1 MIFSFEGCL
10 KWRTHVIIVDRLGG
24 DNVLADI
31 LVEVVA
37 KTTDKTFTYRIPDG
51 MKAEV
56 GMRALVPF
64 GPRKIEGFIIKIY
77 DEVELDYE
85 VKEVIKLVDEKPV
98 LNKEMLELGRYISK
112 KTLSPLTLAYQTM
125 LPRALK
131 AKEKTNINK
140 KTVKCLR
147 ILKEGTFKNKQKL
160 VFDYVKSGNDVLKSE
175 ASKISVSSVNTLIK
189 NGYLEEFDKE
199 VYRLDDDIEVDKKEY
214 NLTYE
219 QKKVLESVKLD
230 KFKPYLLHGVTGSGK
245 TLVYIKLIE
254 EVLKKG
260 KEAILLVPE
269 ISLTPQV
276 VDIFKKRFGKVVAI
290 LHSGLSNGEKYDEW
304 RKIERKEVSIAIGAR
319 SAVFAPF
326 TNLGIIIIDE
336 EHSNTYKQENVPRY
350 NAIDVALRR
359 GKMYDIPVILGS
371 ATPSIESYTRAK
383 MGIYELLVMKNRVN
397 KCLPKVYLT
406 NMKDEFKKGNRV
418 FSELFKEKM
427 NDRLRKNE
435 QVLVLLNRRGYSTV
449 ITCKACGFTHK
460 CPNCDI
466 PLTYHKNGN
475 IMKCHYCDYKAPR
488 LLECPECH
496 SKNINSLGMGTER
509 LESLIKEEFEGA
521 KVIRMDQDTT
531 RNKGAHKR
539 IINEFKNEKYNVLVG
554 TQMIAKGL
562 DFPKVTLVC
571 VVNGDA
577 SLNVPDFRSSERTY
591 ELLSQV
597 AGRAGRDKLPGEV
610 IIQGFNVNHYSILYA
625 KENDYESFYNEEMKI
640 RKVLKYPPF
649 YNLCLI
655 KVSGKNYDE
664 VFGEA
669 NKIVTYLKGNLDNI
683 ILGPASASMPKINNV
698 YYVQIIIKFK
708 RTKDILGS
716 LEFIQ
721 GHYKNKINVSIDL
734 NPLKI

>member
-1 MIFSFEGCL
+1 MF
-10 KWRTHVIIVDRLGG
+10 
-24 DNVLADI
+24 ADI

-37 KTTDKTFTYRIPDG
+37 KSTDKTFTYRIPEG
-51 MKAEV
+51 MKAMV

-64 GPRKIEGFIIKIY
+64 GKRNIEGFIVKIY
-77 DEVELDYE
+77 NHEEFDYE
-85 VKEVIKLVDEKPV
+85 VKDIIKLVDDRPV
-98 LNKEMLELGRYISK
+98 LNEEMLELGKYISK

-140 KTVKCLR
+140 KFVKYLR
-147 ILKEGTFKNKQKL
+147 VIKDGDFKTEGQRK
-160 VFDYVKSGNDVLKSE
+160 VFEYVKSHGFVLKSE
-175 ASKISVSSVNTLIK
+175 ANKISLSAVKTLIN
-189 NGYLEEFDKE
+189 NGFLEEFEKE
-199 VYRLDDDIEVDKKEY
+199 VYRLDDDIKLENKDYVLTDEQRGVLDK
-214 NLTYE
+214 
-219 QKKVLESVKLD
+219 VCFD
-230 KFKPYLLHGVTGSGK
+230 KFKPYLLYGVTGSGK

-254 EVLKKG
+254 EVLRQG

-276 VDIFKKRFGKVVAI
+276 VEIFKKRFGKIVAI

-304 RKIERKEVSIAIGAR
+304 RKIERKEVSIVIGAR

-336 EHSNTYKQENVPRY
+336 EHSATYKQDNVPRY
-350 NAIDVALRR
+350 NAIDVALKRS
-359 GKMYDIPVILGS
+359 KTYDIPTVLGS

-383 MGIYELLVMKNRVN
+383 TGVYELLVMKNRVN
-397 KCLPKVYLT
+397 KKLPKVYLVD
-406 NMKDEFKKGNRV
+406 MKDEFKKGNRV
-418 FSELFKEKM
+418 FSEIFKEKV
-427 NDRLRKNE
+427 NDRLSKGE

-449 ITCKACGFTHK
+449 ITCKDCGFTHK

-475 IMKCHYCDYKAPR
+475 IMKCHYCDYTAPR
-488 LLECPECH
+488 LLECPICH

-531 RNKGAHKR
+531 RNKGAHKK
-539 IINEFKNEKYNVLVG
+539 IIDDFKNNKYNVLVG

-562 DFPKVTLVC
+562 DFPLVTLVC
-571 VVNGDA
+571 VINGDA
-577 SLNVPDFRSSERTY
+577 SLNIPDFRSSERTY

-597 AGRAGRDKLPGEV
+597 AGRAGRDKLSGEV
-610 IIQGFNVNHYSILYA
+610 IIQGFNVNHYSMVYA

-655 KVSGKNYDE
+655 KVSGKKYDE

-669 NKIVTYLKGNLDNI
+669 NKIATYLKNNLDAI
-683 ILGPASASMPKINNV
+683 LLGPASASMPKINNI
-698 YYVQIIIKFK
+698 YYVQVIIKFK
-708 RTKDILGS
+708 KTKDILGC
-716 LEFIQ
+716 LEFILN
-721 GHYKNKINVSIDL
+721 HYKNKINVDIDL
-734 NPLKI
+734 NPLRI

>member
-1 MIFSFEGCL
+1 MF
-10 KWRTHVIIVDRLGG
+10 
-24 DNVLADI
+24 ADI

-37 KTTDKTFTYRIPDG
+37 KSTDKTFTYRIPEG
-51 MKAEV
+51 MKAMV

-64 GPRKIEGFIIKIY
+64 GKRNIEGFIVKIY
-77 DEVELDYE
+77 NHEEFDYE
-85 VKEVIKLVDEKPV
+85 VKDIIKLVDDRPV
-98 LNKEMLELGRYISK
+98 LNEEMLELGKYISK

-140 KTVKCLR
+140 KFVKYLR
-147 ILKEGTFKNKQKL
+147 VIKDGDFKTEGQRK
-160 VFDYVKSGNDVLKSE
+160 VFEYVKSRGFVLKSE
-175 ASKISVSSVNTLIK
+175 ANKISLSAVKTLIN
-189 NGYLEEFDKE
+189 NGFLEEFEKE
-199 VYRLDDDIEVDKKEY
+199 VYRLDDDIKLENKDYVLTDEQRGVLDK
-214 NLTYE
+214 
-219 QKKVLESVKLD
+219 VCFD
-230 KFKPYLLHGVTGSGK
+230 KFKPYLLYGVTGSGK

-254 EVLKKG
+254 EVLRRG

-276 VDIFKKRFGKVVAI
+276 VEIFKKRFGKIVAI

-304 RKIERKEVSIAIGAR
+304 RKIERKEVSIVIGAR

-336 EHSNTYKQENVPRY
+336 EHSATYKQDNVPRY
-350 NAIDVALRR
+350 NAIDVALKRS
-359 GKMYDIPVILGS
+359 KTYDIPTVLGS

-383 MGIYELLVMKNRVN
+383 TGVYELLVMKNRVN
-397 KCLPKVYLT
+397 KKLPKVYLVD
-406 NMKDEFKKGNRV
+406 MKDEFKKGNRV
-418 FSELFKEKM
+418 FSEIFKEKV
-427 NDRLRKNE
+427 NDRLSKGE

-449 ITCKACGFTHK
+449 ITCKDCGFTHK

-475 IMKCHYCDYKAPR
+475 IMKCHYCDYTAPR
-488 LLECPECH
+488 LLECPICH

-531 RNKGAHKR
+531 RNKGAHKK
-539 IINEFKNEKYNVLVG
+539 IIDDFKNNKYNVLVG

-562 DFPKVTLVC
+562 DFPLVTLVC
-571 VVNGDA
+571 VINGDA
-577 SLNVPDFRSSERTY
+577 SLNIPDFRSSERTY

-597 AGRAGRDKLPGEV
+597 AGRAGRDKLSGEV
-610 IIQGFNVNHYSILYA
+610 IIQGFNVNHYSMVYA
-625 KENDYESFYNEEMKI
+625 KKNDYESFYNEEMKI

-655 KVSGKNYDE
+655 KVSGKKYDE

-669 NKIVTYLKGNLDNI
+669 NKIATYLKNNLDAI
-683 ILGPASASMPKINNV
+683 LLGPASASMPKINNI
-698 YYVQIIIKFK
+698 YYVQVIIKFK
-708 RTKDILGS
+708 KTKDILAS
-716 LEFIQ
+716 LEFILN
-721 GHYKNKINVSIDL
+721 HYKNKINVDIDL
-734 NPLKI
+734 NPLRI

>member
-1 MIFSFEGCL
+1 M
-10 KWRTHVIIVDRLGG
+10 
-24 DNVLADI
+24 LADI

-37 KTTDKTFTYRIPDG
+37 KTTDKTFTYHIPDG
-51 MKAEV
+51 MKAKE

-64 GPRKIEGFIIKIY
+64 GRRNIEGFIIRIY

-85 VKEVIKLVDEKPV
+85 VKDIIQLVDEKPV
-98 LNKEMLELGRYISK
+98 LNEEMLELGKYISK
-112 KTLSPLTLAYQTM
+112 KTLSPLTLSYQTM
-125 LPRALK
+125 LPSGLK

-140 KTVKCLR
+140 KIVKYLHV
-147 ILKEGTFKNKQKL
+147 LKDGEFKGEKQKQ
-160 VFDYVKSGNDVLKSE
+160 VFDYVKKNNLVLKAE
-175 ASKISVSSVNTLIK
+175 ANKISSSAVKTLIN
-189 NGYLEEFDKE
+189 NGYLEEVEKE
-199 VYRLDDDIEVDKKEY
+199 VYRLDEEVEVEKKHY
-214 NLTYE
+214 DLTEE
-219 QKKVLESVKLD
+219 QAKVLESVKFG

-245 TLVYIKLIE
+245 TLVYIRLIE
-254 EVLKKG
+254 KVLKQG

-276 VDIFKKRFGKVVAI
+276 VDIFKKRFGKTIAI

-304 RKIERKEVSIAIGAR
+304 RKIERKEVSIVIGAR
-319 SAVFAPF
+319 SAIFAPF

-336 EHSNTYKQENVPRY
+336 EHSNTYKQDNVPRY

-359 GKMYDIPVILGS
+359 GKTYNIPVVLGS
-371 ATPSIESYTRAK
+371 ATPSVESYTRAK
-383 MGIYELLVMKNRVN
+383 TGIYELLVMKNRVN
-397 KCLPKVYLT
+397 KKMPKVYLVD
-406 NMKDEFKKGNRV
+406 MKDEFKKGNRV
-418 FSELFKEKM
+418 FSEIFKEKM
-427 NDRLRKNE
+427 NDRLSKNE

-449 ITCKACGFTHK
+449 ITCKECGFTHK

-475 IMKCHYCDYKAPR
+475 IMKCHYCDYKVPR
-488 LLECPECH
+488 LLECPKCH
-496 SKNINSLGMGTER
+496 SKNINSLGMGTEK
-509 LESLIKEEFEGA
+509 LESLIKEEFKDA

-539 IINEFKNEKYNVLVG
+539 IIDDFKEGKYNVLVG

-577 SLNVPDFRSSERTY
+577 TLNIPDFRSSERTY

-597 AGRAGRDKLPGEV
+597 SGRAGRDKLDGEV
-610 IIQGFNVNHYSILYA
+610 IIQGFNVSHYSIVYA
-625 KENDYESFYNEEMKI
+625 KNNDYESFYNEEMKI
-640 RKVLKYPPF
+640 RKVLKYPPY

-664 VFGEA
+664 VYSEA
-669 NKIVTYLKGNLDNI
+669 SKITTYLKSNLNNI
-683 ILGPASASMPKINNV
+683 VLGPASASMPKINNI

-708 RTKDILGS
+708 NTKEILS
-716 LEFIQ
+716 YLEFIRE
-721 GHYKNKINVSIDL
+721 HYKKKINVDIDL

>member
-1 MIFSFEGCL
+1 M
-10 KWRTHVIIVDRLGG
+10 
-24 DNVLADI
+24 LADI

-37 KTTDKTFTYRIPDG
+37 KTTDKTFTYHIPDG
-51 MKAEV
+51 MEAKE

-64 GPRKIEGFIIKIY
+64 GRRNIEGFIIRIY

-85 VKEVIKLVDEKPV
+85 VKDIIQLVDEKPV
-98 LNKEMLELGRYISK
+98 LNEEMLELGKYISK
-112 KTLSPLTLAYQTM
+112 KTLSPLTLSYQTM
-125 LPRALK
+125 LPSGLK

-140 KTVKCLR
+140 KIVKYLHV
-147 ILKEGTFKNKQKL
+147 LKDGEFKGEKQKQ
-160 VFDYVKSGNDVLKSE
+160 VFDYVKKNNLVLKAE
-175 ASKISVSSVNTLIK
+175 ANKISSSAVKTLIN
-189 NGYLEEFDKE
+189 NGYLEEVEKE
-199 VYRLDDDIEVDKKEY
+199 VYRLDEEVEVEKKHY
-214 NLTYE
+214 DLTEE
-219 QKKVLESVKLD
+219 QAKVLESVKFD

-245 TLVYIKLIE
+245 TLVYIRLIE
-254 EVLKKG
+254 KVLKQG

-276 VDIFKKRFGKVVAI
+276 VDIFKKRFGKTIAI

-304 RKIERKEVSIAIGAR
+304 RKIERKEVSIVIGAR
-319 SAVFAPF
+319 SAIFAPF

-336 EHSNTYKQENVPRY
+336 EHSNTYKQDNVPRY

-359 GKMYDIPVILGS
+359 GKTYNIPVVLGS
-371 ATPSIESYTRAK
+371 ATPSVESYTRAK
-383 MGIYELLVMKNRVN
+383 AGIYELLVMKNRVN
-397 KCLPKVYLT
+397 KKMPKVYLVD
-406 NMKDEFKKGNRV
+406 MKDEFKKGNRV
-418 FSELFKEKM
+418 FSDIFKEKM
-427 NDRLRKNE
+427 NDRLSKNE

-449 ITCKACGFTHK
+449 ITCKECGFTHK

-488 LLECPECH
+488 LLECPKCH
-496 SKNINSLGMGTER
+496 SKNINSLGMGTEK
-509 LESLIKEEFEGA
+509 LESLIKEEFKDA

-539 IINEFKNEKYNVLVG
+539 IIDDFKEGKYNVLVG

-577 SLNVPDFRSSERTY
+577 TLNIPDFRSSERTY

-597 AGRAGRDKLPGEV
+597 SGRAGRDKLDGEV
-610 IIQGFNVNHYSILYA
+610 IIQGFNVSHYSIVYA
-625 KENDYESFYNEEMKI
+625 KNNDYESFYNEEMKI
-640 RKVLKYPPF
+640 RKVLKYPPY

-664 VFGEA
+664 VYSEA
-669 NKIVTYLKGNLDNI
+669 SKITTYLKSNLNNI
-683 ILGPASASMPKINNV
+683 VLGPASASMPKINNI

-708 RTKDILGS
+708 NTKEILS
-716 LEFIQ
+716 YLEFIRE
-721 GHYKNKINVSIDL
+721 HYKKKINVDIDL

>member
-1 MIFSFEGCL
+1 M
-10 KWRTHVIIVDRLGG
+10 
-24 DNVLADI
+24 LADI

-37 KTTDKTFTYRIPDG
+37 KTTDKTFTYHIPDG
-51 MKAEV
+51 MNAKE

-64 GPRKIEGFIIKIY
+64 GRRNIEGFIIRIY

-85 VKEVIKLVDEKPV
+85 VKDIIQLVDEKPV
-98 LNKEMLELGRYISK
+98 LNEEMLELGKYISK
-112 KTLSPLTLAYQTM
+112 KTLSPLTLSYQTM
-125 LPRALK
+125 LPSGLK

-140 KTVKCLR
+140 KIVKYLHV
-147 ILKEGTFKNKQKL
+147 LKDGEFKGEKQKQ
-160 VFDYVKSGNDVLKSE
+160 VFDYVKKNNLVLKAE
-175 ASKISVSSVNTLIK
+175 ANKISSSAVKTLIN
-189 NGYLEEFDKE
+189 NGYLEEVEKE
-199 VYRLDDDIEVDKKEY
+199 VYRLDEEVEVEKKHY
-214 NLTYE
+214 DLTEE
-219 QKKVLESVKLD
+219 QAKVLERVKFD

-245 TLVYIKLIE
+245 TLVYIRLIE
-254 EVLKKG
+254 KVLKQG

-276 VDIFKKRFGKVVAI
+276 VDIFKKRFGKTIAI

-304 RKIERKEVSIAIGAR
+304 RKIERKEVSIVIGAR
-319 SAVFAPF
+319 SAIFAPF

-336 EHSNTYKQENVPRY
+336 EHSNTYKQDNVPRY

-359 GKMYDIPVILGS
+359 GKTYNIPVVLGS
-371 ATPSIESYTRAK
+371 ATPSVESYTRAK
-383 MGIYELLVMKNRVN
+383 AGIYELLVMKNRVN
-397 KCLPKVYLT
+397 KKMPKVYLVD
-406 NMKDEFKKGNRV
+406 MKDEFKKGNRV
-418 FSELFKEKM
+418 FSEIFKEKM
-427 NDRLRKNE
+427 NDRLSKNE

-449 ITCKACGFTHK
+449 ITCKECGFTHK

-475 IMKCHYCDYKAPR
+475 IMKCHYCDYKVPR
-488 LLECPECH
+488 LLECPKCH
-496 SKNINSLGMGTER
+496 SKNINSLGMGTEK
-509 LESLIKEEFEGA
+509 LESLIKEEFKDA

-539 IINEFKNEKYNVLVG
+539 IIDDFKEGKYNVLVG

-577 SLNVPDFRSSERTY
+577 TLNIPDFRSSERTY

-597 AGRAGRDKLPGEV
+597 SGRAGRDKLDGEV
-610 IIQGFNVNHYSILYA
+610 IIQGFNVSHYSIVYA
-625 KENDYESFYNEEMKI
+625 KNNDYESFYNEEMKI
-640 RKVLKYPPF
+640 RKVLKYPPY

-664 VFGEA
+664 VYSEA
-669 NKIVTYLKGNLDNI
+669 SKITTYLKSNLNNI
-683 ILGPASASMPKINNV
+683 VLGPASASMPKINNI

-708 RTKDILGS
+708 NTKEILS
-716 LEFIQ
+716 YLEFIRE
-721 GHYKNKINVSIDL
+721 HYKKKINVDIDL

>member
-1 MIFSFEGCL
+1 M
-10 KWRTHVIIVDRLGG
+10 
-24 DNVLADI
+24 LADI

-37 KTTDKTFTYRIPDG
+37 KTTDKTFTYHIPDG
-51 MKAEV
+51 MKAKE

-64 GPRKIEGFIIKIY
+64 GRRNIEGFIIRIY

-85 VKEVIKLVDEKPV
+85 VKDIIQLVDEKPV
-98 LNKEMLELGRYISK
+98 LNEEMLELGKYISK
-112 KTLSPLTLAYQTM
+112 KTLSPLTLSYQTM
-125 LPRALK
+125 LPSGLK
-131 AKEKTNINK
+131 AREKTNINK
-140 KTVKCLR
+140 KIVKYLHV
-147 ILKEGTFKNKQKL
+147 LKVGEFKGEKQKQ
-160 VFDYVKSGNDVLKSE
+160 VFDYVKKNNLVLKAE
-175 ASKISVSSVNTLIK
+175 ANKISSSAVKTLIN
-189 NGYLEEFDKE
+189 NGYLEEVEKE
-199 VYRLDDDIEVDKKEY
+199 VYRLDEEVEVEKKHY
-214 NLTYE
+214 DLTEE
-219 QKKVLESVKLD
+219 QAKVLESVKFD

-245 TLVYIKLIE
+245 TLVYIRLIE
-254 EVLKKG
+254 KVLKQG

-276 VDIFKKRFGKVVAI
+276 VNIFKKRFGKTIAI

-304 RKIERKEVSIAIGAR
+304 RKIERKEVSIVIGAR
-319 SAVFAPF
+319 SAMFAPF

-336 EHSNTYKQENVPRY
+336 EHSNTYKQDNVPRY

-359 GKMYDIPVILGS
+359 GKTYNIPVVLGS
-371 ATPSIESYTRAK
+371 ATPSVESYTRAK
-383 MGIYELLVMKNRVN
+383 TGIYELLVMKNRVN
-397 KCLPKVYLT
+397 KKMPKVYLVD
-406 NMKDEFKKGNRV
+406 MKDEFKKGNRV
-418 FSELFKEKM
+418 FSDIFKEKM
-427 NDRLRKNE
+427 NDRLSKNE

-449 ITCKACGFTHK
+449 ITCKECGFTHK

-475 IMKCHYCDYKAPR
+475 IMKCHYCDYKVPR
-488 LLECPECH
+488 LLECPKCH
-496 SKNINSLGMGTER
+496 SKNINSLGMGTEK
-509 LESLIKEEFEGA
+509 LESLIKEEFKDA

-539 IINEFKNEKYNVLVG
+539 IIDDFKEGKYNVLVG

-577 SLNVPDFRSSERTY
+577 TLNIPDFRSSERTY

-597 AGRAGRDKLPGEV
+597 SGRAGRDKLDGEV
-610 IIQGFNVNHYSILYA
+610 IIQGFNVSHYSIVYA
-625 KENDYESFYNEEMKI
+625 KNNDYESFYNEEMKI
-640 RKVLKYPPF
+640 RKVLKYPPY

-664 VFGEA
+664 VYNEA
-669 NKIVTYLKGNLDNI
+669 SKITTYLKSNLNNI
-683 ILGPASASMPKINNV
+683 VLGPASASMPKINNI

-708 RTKDILGS
+708 NTKEILS
-716 LEFIQ
+716 YLEFIRE
-721 GHYKNKINVSIDL
+721 HYKKKINVDIDL

>member
-1 MIFSFEGCL
+1 M
-10 KWRTHVIIVDRLGG
+10 
-24 DNVLADI
+24 LADI

-37 KTTDKTFTYRIPDG
+37 KTTDKTFTYHIPDG
-51 MKAEV
+51 MKAKE

-64 GPRKIEGFIIKIY
+64 GRRNIEGFIIRIY

-85 VKEVIKLVDEKPV
+85 VKDIIQLVDEKPV
-98 LNKEMLELGRYISK
+98 LNEEMLELGKYISK
-112 KTLSPLTLAYQTM
+112 KTLSPLTLSYQTM
-125 LPRALK
+125 LPSGLK
-131 AKEKTNINK
+131 AREKTNINK
-140 KTVKCLR
+140 KMVKY
-147 ILKEGTFKNKQKL
+147 LKVLKDGEFKGEKQKQ
-160 VFDYVKSGNDVLKSE
+160 VFDYVKKNNLVLKAE
-175 ASKISVSSVNTLIK
+175 ANKISSSAVKTLIN
-189 NGYLEEFDKE
+189 NGYLEEVEKE
-199 VYRLDDDIEVDKKEY
+199 VYRLDEEVEVEKKHY
-214 NLTYE
+214 DLTEE
-219 QKKVLESVKLD
+219 QAKVLESVKFG

-245 TLVYIKLIE
+245 TLVYIRLIE
-254 EVLKKG
+254 KVLKQG

-276 VDIFKKRFGKVVAI
+276 VDIFKKRFGKTIAI

-304 RKIERKEVSIAIGAR
+304 RKIERKEVSIVIGAR
-319 SAVFAPF
+319 SAIFAPF

-336 EHSNTYKQENVPRY
+336 EHSNTYKQDNVPRY

-359 GKMYDIPVILGS
+359 GKTYNIPVVLGS
-371 ATPSIESYTRAK
+371 ATPSVESYTRAK
-383 MGIYELLVMKNRVN
+383 AGIYELLVMKNRVN
-397 KCLPKVYLT
+397 KKMPKVYLVD
-406 NMKDEFKKGNRV
+406 MKDEFKKGNRV
-418 FSELFKEKM
+418 FSDIFKEKM
-427 NDRLRKNE
+427 NDRLSKNE

-449 ITCKACGFTHK
+449 ITCKECGFTHK

-475 IMKCHYCDYKAPR
+475 IMKCHYCDYKVPR
-488 LLECPECH
+488 LLECPKCH
-496 SKNINSLGMGTER
+496 SKNINSLGMGTEK
-509 LESLIKEEFEGA
+509 LESLIKEEFKDA

-539 IINEFKNEKYNVLVG
+539 IIDDFKEGKYNVLVG

-577 SLNVPDFRSSERTY
+577 TLNIPDFRSSERTY

-597 AGRAGRDKLPGEV
+597 SGRAGRDKLDGEV
-610 IIQGFNVNHYSILYA
+610 IIQGFNVSHYSIVYA
-625 KENDYESFYNEEMKI
+625 KNNDYESFYNEEMKI
-640 RKVLKYPPF
+640 RKVLKYPPY

-664 VFGEA
+664 VYNEA
-669 NKIVTYLKGNLDNI
+669 SKITTYLKSNLNNI
-683 ILGPASASMPKINNV
+683 VLGPASASMPKINNI

-708 RTKDILGS
+708 NTKEILS
-716 LEFIQ
+716 YLEFIRE
-721 GHYKNKINVSIDL
+721 HYKKKINVDIDL

>member
-1 MIFSFEGCL
+1 M
-10 KWRTHVIIVDRLGG
+10 
-24 DNVLADI
+24 LADI

-37 KTTDKTFTYRIPDG
+37 KTTDKTFTYHIPDG
-51 MKAEV
+51 MNAKE

-64 GPRKIEGFIIKIY
+64 GKRNIEGFIIRIY

-85 VKEVIKLVDEKPV
+85 VKDIIQLVDEKPV
-98 LNKEMLELGRYISK
+98 LNEEMLELGKYISK
-112 KTLSPLTLAYQTM
+112 KTLSPLTLSYQTM
-125 LPRALK
+125 LPSGLK
-131 AKEKTNINK
+131 AREKTNINK
-140 KTVKCLR
+140 KMVKY
-147 ILKEGTFKNKQKL
+147 LKVLKDGEFKGEKQKQ
-160 VFDYVKSGNDVLKSE
+160 VFDYIKKNNLVLKAE
-175 ASKISVSSVNTLIK
+175 ANKISSSAVKTLIN
-189 NGYLEEFDKE
+189 NGYLEEVEKE
-199 VYRLDDDIEVDKKEY
+199 VYRLDEEVEVEKKHY
-214 NLTYE
+214 DLTEE
-219 QKKVLESVKLD
+219 QAKVLESVKFG

-245 TLVYIKLIE
+245 TLVYIRLIE
-254 EVLKKG
+254 KVLKQG

-276 VDIFKKRFGKVVAI
+276 VDIFKKRFGKTIAI

-304 RKIERKEVSIAIGAR
+304 RKIERKEVSIVIGAR
-319 SAVFAPF
+319 SAMFAPF

-336 EHSNTYKQENVPRY
+336 EHSNTYKQDNVPRY

-359 GKMYDIPVILGS
+359 GKTYNIPVVLGS
-371 ATPSIESYTRAK
+371 ATPSVESYTRAK
-383 MGIYELLVMKNRVN
+383 AGIYELLVMKNRVN
-397 KCLPKVYLT
+397 KKMPKVYLVD
-406 NMKDEFKKGNRV
+406 MKDEFKKGNRV
-418 FSELFKEKM
+418 FSDIFKEKM
-427 NDRLRKNE
+427 NDRLSKNE

-449 ITCKACGFTHK
+449 ITCKECGFTHK

-475 IMKCHYCDYKAPR
+475 IMKCHYCDYKVPR
-488 LLECPECH
+488 LLECPKCH
-496 SKNINSLGMGTER
+496 SKNINSLGMGTEK
-509 LESLIKEEFEGA
+509 LESLIKEEFKDA

-539 IINEFKNEKYNVLVG
+539 IIDDFKEGKYNVLVG

-577 SLNVPDFRSSERTY
+577 TLNIPDFRSSERTY

-597 AGRAGRDKLPGEV
+597 SGRAGRDKLDGEV
-610 IIQGFNVNHYSILYA
+610 IIQGFNVSHYSIVYA
-625 KENDYESFYNEEMKI
+625 KNNDYESFYNEEMKI
-640 RKVLKYPPF
+640 RKVLKYPPY

-664 VFGEA
+664 VYNEA
-669 NKIVTYLKGNLDNI
+669 SKITTYLKSNLNNI
-683 ILGPASASMPKINNV
+683 VLGPASASMPKINNI

-708 RTKDILGS
+708 NTKEILS
-716 LEFIQ
+716 YLEFIRE
-721 GHYKNKINVSIDL
+721 HYKKKINVDIDL

>member
-1 MIFSFEGCL
+1 M
-10 KWRTHVIIVDRLGG
+10 
-24 DNVLADI
+24 LADI

-37 KTTDKTFTYRIPDG
+37 KTTDKTFTYHIPDG
-51 MKAEV
+51 MNAKE

-64 GPRKIEGFIIKIY
+64 GRRNIEGFIIRIY

-85 VKEVIKLVDEKPV
+85 VKDIIQLVDEKPV
-98 LNKEMLELGRYISK
+98 LNEEMLELGKYISK
-112 KTLSPLTLAYQTM
+112 KTLSPLTLSYQTM
-125 LPRALK
+125 LPSGLK
-131 AKEKTNINK
+131 AREKTNINK
-140 KTVKCLR
+140 KIVKYLHV
-147 ILKEGTFKNKQKL
+147 LKVGEFKGEKQKQ
-160 VFDYVKSGNDVLKSE
+160 VFDYVKKNNLVLKAE
-175 ASKISVSSVNTLIK
+175 ANKISSSAVKTLIN
-189 NGYLEEFDKE
+189 NGYLEEVEKE
-199 VYRLDDDIEVDKKEY
+199 VYRLDEEVEVEKKHY
-214 NLTYE
+214 DLTEE
-219 QKKVLESVKLD
+219 QAKVLESVKFG

-245 TLVYIKLIE
+245 TLVYIRLIE
-254 EVLKKG
+254 KVLKQG

-276 VDIFKKRFGKVVAI
+276 VDIFKKRFGKTIAI

-304 RKIERKEVSIAIGAR
+304 RKIERKEVSIVIGAR
-319 SAVFAPF
+319 SAIFAPF

-336 EHSNTYKQENVPRY
+336 EHSNTYKQDNVPRY

-359 GKMYDIPVILGS
+359 GKTYNIPVVLGS
-371 ATPSIESYTRAK
+371 ATPSVESYTRAK
-383 MGIYELLVMKNRVN
+383 AGIYELLVMKNRVN
-397 KCLPKVYLT
+397 KKMPKVYLVD
-406 NMKDEFKKGNRV
+406 MKDEFKKGNRV
-418 FSELFKEKM
+418 FSDIFKEKM
-427 NDRLRKNE
+427 NDRLSKNE

-449 ITCKACGFTHK
+449 ITCKECGFTHK

-475 IMKCHYCDYKAPR
+475 IMKCHYCDHKVPR
-488 LLECPECH
+488 LLECPKCH
-496 SKNINSLGMGTER
+496 SKNINSLGMGTEK
-509 LESLIKEEFEGA
+509 LESLIKEEFKDA

-539 IINEFKNEKYNVLVG
+539 IIDDFKEGKYNVLVG

-577 SLNVPDFRSSERTY
+577 TLNIPDFRSSERTY

-597 AGRAGRDKLPGEV
+597 SGRAGRDKLDGEV
-610 IIQGFNVNHYSILYA
+610 IIQGFNVSHYSIVYA
-625 KENDYESFYNEEMKI
+625 KNNDYESFYNEEMKI
-640 RKVLKYPPF
+640 RKVLKYPPY

-664 VFGEA
+664 VYNEA
-669 NKIVTYLKGNLDNI
+669 SKITTYLKSNLNNI
-683 ILGPASASMPKINNV
+683 VLGPASASMPKINNI

-708 RTKDILGS
+708 NTKEILS
-716 LEFIQ
+716 YLEFIRE
-721 GHYKNKINVSIDL
+721 HYKKKINVDIDL

>member
-1 MIFSFEGCL
+1 M
-10 KWRTHVIIVDRLGG
+10 
-24 DNVLADI
+24 LADI

-37 KTTDKTFTYRIPDG
+37 KTTDKTFTYHIPDG
-51 MKAEV
+51 MKAKE

-64 GPRKIEGFIIKIY
+64 GRRNIEGFIIRIY

-85 VKEVIKLVDEKPV
+85 IKDIIQLVDEKPV
-98 LNKEMLELGRYISK
+98 LNEEMLELGKYISK
-112 KTLSPLTLAYQTM
+112 KTLSPLTLSYQTM
-125 LPRALK
+125 LPSGLK
-131 AKEKTNINK
+131 AREKTNINK
-140 KTVKCLR
+140 KMVKY
-147 ILKEGTFKNKQKL
+147 LKVLKDGEFKGEKQKQ
-160 VFDYVKSGNDVLKSE
+160 VFDYVKKNNLVLKAE
-175 ASKISVSSVNTLIK
+175 ANKISSSAVKTLIN
-189 NGYLEEFDKE
+189 NGYLEEVEKE
-199 VYRLDDDIEVDKKEY
+199 VYRLDEEVEVEKKHY
-214 NLTYE
+214 DLTEE
-219 QKKVLESVKLD
+219 QAKVLESVKFG

-245 TLVYIKLIE
+245 TLVYIRLIE
-254 EVLKKG
+254 KVLKQG

-276 VDIFKKRFGKVVAI
+276 VDIFKKRFGKTIAI

-304 RKIERKEVSIAIGAR
+304 RKIERKEVSIVIGAR
-319 SAVFAPF
+319 SAIFAPF

-336 EHSNTYKQENVPRY
+336 EHSNTYKQDNVPRY

-359 GKMYDIPVILGS
+359 GKTYNIPVVLGS
-371 ATPSIESYTRAK
+371 ATPSVESYTRAK
-383 MGIYELLVMKNRVN
+383 TGIYELLVMKNRVN
-397 KCLPKVYLT
+397 KKMPKVYLVD
-406 NMKDEFKKGNRV
+406 MKDEFKKGNRV
-418 FSELFKEKM
+418 FSDIFKEKM
-427 NDRLRKNE
+427 NDRLSKNE

-449 ITCKACGFTHK
+449 ITCKECGFTHK

-475 IMKCHYCDYKAPR
+475 IMKCHYCDYKVPR
-488 LLECPECH
+488 LLDCPKCY
-496 SKNINSLGMGTER
+496 SKNINSLGMGTEK
-509 LESLIKEEFEGA
+509 LESLIKEEFKDA

-539 IINEFKNEKYNVLVG
+539 IIDDFKEGKYNVLVG

-577 SLNVPDFRSSERTY
+577 TLNIPDFRSSERTY

-597 AGRAGRDKLPGEV
+597 SGRAGRDKLDGEV
-610 IIQGFNVNHYSILYA
+610 IIQGFNVSHYSIVYA
-625 KENDYESFYNEEMKI
+625 KNNDYESFYDEEMKI
-640 RKVLKYPPF
+640 RKVLKYPPY

-664 VFGEA
+664 VYSEA
-669 NKIVTYLKGNLDNI
+669 SKITTYLKSNLNNI
-683 ILGPASASMPKINNV
+683 VLGPASASMPKINNI

-708 RTKDILGS
+708 NTKEILS
-716 LEFIQ
+716 YLEFIRE
-721 GHYKNKINVSIDL
+721 HYKKKINVDIDL

>member
-1 MIFSFEGCL
+1 M
-10 KWRTHVIIVDRLGG
+10 
-24 DNVLADI
+24 LADI

-37 KTTDKTFTYRIPDG
+37 KTTDKTFTYHIPDG
-51 MKAEV
+51 MKAKE

-64 GPRKIEGFIIKIY
+64 GRRNIEGFIIRIY

-85 VKEVIKLVDEKPV
+85 VKDIIQLVDEKPV
-98 LNKEMLELGRYISK
+98 LNEEMLELGKYISK
-112 KTLSPLTLAYQTM
+112 KTLSPLTLSYQTM
-125 LPRALK
+125 LPSGLK
-131 AKEKTNINK
+131 AREKTNINK
-140 KTVKCLR
+140 KIVKYLHV
-147 ILKEGTFKNKQKL
+147 LKVGEFKGEKQKQ
-160 VFDYVKSGNDVLKSE
+160 VFDYVKKNNLVLKAE
-175 ASKISVSSVNTLIK
+175 ANKISSSAVKTLIN
-189 NGYLEEFDKE
+189 NGYLEEVEKE
-199 VYRLDDDIEVDKKEY
+199 VYRLDEEVEVEKKHY
-214 NLTYE
+214 DLTEE
-219 QKKVLESVKLD
+219 QAKVLESVKFG

-245 TLVYIKLIE
+245 TLVYIRLIE
-254 EVLKKG
+254 KVLKQG

-276 VDIFKKRFGKVVAI
+276 VDIFKKRFGKTIAI

-304 RKIERKEVSIAIGAR
+304 RKIERKEVSIVIGAR
-319 SAVFAPF
+319 SAMFAPF

-336 EHSNTYKQENVPRY
+336 EHSNTYKQDNVPRY

-359 GKMYDIPVILGS
+359 GKTYNIPVVLGS
-371 ATPSIESYTRAK
+371 ATPSVESYTRAK
-383 MGIYELLVMKNRVN
+383 TEIYELLVMKNRVN
-397 KCLPKVYLT
+397 KKMPKVYLVD
-406 NMKDEFKKGNRV
+406 MKDEFKKGNRV
-418 FSELFKEKM
+418 FSDIFKEKM
-427 NDRLRKNE
+427 NDRLSKNE

-449 ITCKACGFTHK
+449 ITCKECGFTHK

-475 IMKCHYCDYKAPR
+475 IMKCHYCDYKVPR
-488 LLECPECH
+488 LLECPKCH
-496 SKNINSLGMGTER
+496 SKNINSLGMGTEK
-509 LESLIKEEFEGA
+509 LESLIKEEFKDA

-539 IINEFKNEKYNVLVG
+539 IIDDFKEGKYNVLVG

-577 SLNVPDFRSSERTY
+577 TLNIPDFRSSERTY

-597 AGRAGRDKLPGEV
+597 SGRAGRDKLEGEV
-610 IIQGFNVNHYSILYA
+610 IIQGFNVSHYSIVYA
-625 KENDYESFYNEEMKI
+625 KNNDYESFYNEEMKI
-640 RKVLKYPPF
+640 RKVLKYPPY

-664 VFGEA
+664 VYNEA
-669 NKIVTYLKGNLDNI
+669 SKITTYLKSNLNNI
-683 ILGPASASMPKINNV
+683 VLGPASASMPKINNI

-708 RTKDILGS
+708 NTKEILS
-716 LEFIQ
+716 YLEFIRE
-721 GHYKNKINVSIDL
+721 HYKKKINVDIDL

>member
-1 MIFSFEGCL
+1 M
-10 KWRTHVIIVDRLGG
+10 
-24 DNVLADI
+24 LADI

-37 KTTDKTFTYRIPDG
+37 KTTDKTFTYHIPDG
-51 MKAEV
+51 MKAKE

-64 GPRKIEGFIIKIY
+64 GRRNIEGFIIRIY

-85 VKEVIKLVDEKPV
+85 VKDIIQLVDEKPV
-98 LNKEMLELGRYISK
+98 LNEEMLELGKYISK
-112 KTLSPLTLAYQTM
+112 KTLSPLTLSYQTM
-125 LPRALK
+125 LPSGLK

-140 KTVKCLR
+140 KIVKYLHV
-147 ILKEGTFKNKQKL
+147 LKDGEFKGEKQKQ
-160 VFDYVKSGNDVLKSE
+160 VFDYVKKNNLVLKAE
-175 ASKISVSSVNTLIK
+175 ANKISSSAMKTLIN
-189 NGYLEEFDKE
+189 NGYLEEVEKE
-199 VYRLDDDIEVDKKEY
+199 VYRLDEEVEVEKKHY
-214 NLTYE
+214 DLTEE
-219 QKKVLESVKLD
+219 QAKVLESVKFD

-245 TLVYIKLIE
+245 TLVYIGLIE
-254 EVLKKG
+254 KVLKQG

-276 VDIFKKRFGKVVAI
+276 VDIFKKRFGKTIAI

-304 RKIERKEVSIAIGAR
+304 RKIERKEVSIVIGAR
-319 SAVFAPF
+319 SAIFAPF

-336 EHSNTYKQENVPRY
+336 EHSNTYKQDNVPRY

-359 GKMYDIPVILGS
+359 GKTYNIPVVLGS
-371 ATPSIESYTRAK
+371 ATPSVESYTRAK
-383 MGIYELLVMKNRVN
+383 AGIYELLVMKNRVN
-397 KCLPKVYLT
+397 KKMPKVYLVD
-406 NMKDEFKKGNRV
+406 MKDEFKKGNRV
-418 FSELFKEKM
+418 FSDIFKEKM
-427 NDRLRKNE
+427 NDRLSKNE

-449 ITCKACGFTHK
+449 ITCKECGFTHK

-475 IMKCHYCDYKAPR
+475 IMKCHYCDYKVPR
-488 LLECPECH
+488 LLECPKCY
-496 SKNINSLGMGTER
+496 SKNINSLGMGTEK
-509 LESLIKEEFEGA
+509 LESLIKEEFKDA

-539 IINEFKNEKYNVLVG
+539 IIDDFKEGKYNVLVG

-577 SLNVPDFRSSERTY
+577 TLNIPDFRSSERTY

-597 AGRAGRDKLPGEV
+597 SGRAGRDKLDGEV
-610 IIQGFNVNHYSILYA
+610 IIQGFNVSHYSIVYA
-625 KENDYESFYNEEMKI
+625 KNNDYESFYNEEMKI
-640 RKVLKYPPF
+640 RKVLKYPPY

-664 VFGEA
+664 VYSEA
-669 NKIVTYLKGNLDNI
+669 SKITTYLKSNLNNI
-683 ILGPASASMPKINNV
+683 VLGPASASMPKINNI

-708 RTKDILGS
+708 NTKEILS
-716 LEFIQ
+716 YLEFIRE
-721 GHYKNKINVSIDL
+721 HYKKKINVDIDL

>member
-1 MIFSFEGCL
+1 M
-10 KWRTHVIIVDRLGG
+10 
-24 DNVLADI
+24 LADI

-37 KTTDKTFTYRIPDG
+37 KTTDKTFTYHIPDG
-51 MKAEV
+51 MKAKE

-64 GPRKIEGFIIKIY
+64 GRRNIEGFIIRIY

-85 VKEVIKLVDEKPV
+85 VKDIIQLVDEKPV
-98 LNKEMLELGRYISK
+98 LNEEMLELGKYISK
-112 KTLSPLTLAYQTM
+112 KTLSPLTLSYQTM
-125 LPRALK
+125 LPSGLK
-131 AKEKTNINK
+131 AREKTNINK
-140 KTVKCLR
+140 KIVKYLHV
-147 ILKEGTFKNKQKL
+147 LKVGEFKGEKQKQ
-160 VFDYVKSGNDVLKSE
+160 VFDYVKKNNLVLKAE
-175 ASKISVSSVNTLIK
+175 ANKISSSAVKTLIN
-189 NGYLEEFDKE
+189 NGYLEEVEKE
-199 VYRLDDDIEVDKKEY
+199 VYRLDEEVEVEKKHY
-214 NLTYE
+214 DLTEE
-219 QKKVLESVKLD
+219 QAKVLESVKFG

-245 TLVYIKLIE
+245 TLVYIRLIE
-254 EVLKKG
+254 KVLKQG

-276 VDIFKKRFGKVVAI
+276 VDIFKKRFGKTIAI

-304 RKIERKEVSIAIGAR
+304 RKIERKEVSIVIGAR
-319 SAVFAPF
+319 SAMFAPF

-336 EHSNTYKQENVPRY
+336 EHSNTYKQDNVPRY

-359 GKMYDIPVILGS
+359 GKTYNIPVVLGS
-371 ATPSIESYTRAK
+371 ATPSVESYTRAK
-383 MGIYELLVMKNRVN
+383 AGIYELLVMKNRVN
-397 KCLPKVYLT
+397 KKMPKVYLVD
-406 NMKDEFKKGNRV
+406 MKDEFKKGNRV
-418 FSELFKEKM
+418 FSEIFKEKM
-427 NDRLRKNE
+427 NDRLSKNE

-449 ITCKACGFTHK
+449 ITCKECGFTHK

-475 IMKCHYCDYKAPR
+475 IMKCHYCDYKVPR
-488 LLECPECH
+488 LLECPKCH
-496 SKNINSLGMGTER
+496 SKNINSLGMGTEK
-509 LESLIKEEFEGA
+509 LESLIKEEFKDA

-539 IINEFKNEKYNVLVG
+539 IIDDFKEGKYNVLVG

-577 SLNVPDFRSSERTY
+577 TLNIPDFRSSERTY

-597 AGRAGRDKLPGEV
+597 SGRAGRDKLDGEV
-610 IIQGFNVNHYSILYA
+610 IIQGFNVSHYSIVYA
-625 KENDYESFYNEEMKI
+625 KNNDYESFYNEEMKI
-640 RKVLKYPPF
+640 RKVLKYPPY

-664 VFGEA
+664 VYSEA
-669 NKIVTYLKGNLDNI
+669 SKITTYLKSNLNNI
-683 ILGPASASMPKINNV
+683 VLGPASASMPKINNI

-708 RTKDILGS
+708 NTKEILS
-716 LEFIQ
+716 YLEFIRE
-721 GHYKNKINVSIDL
+721 HYKKKINVDIDL